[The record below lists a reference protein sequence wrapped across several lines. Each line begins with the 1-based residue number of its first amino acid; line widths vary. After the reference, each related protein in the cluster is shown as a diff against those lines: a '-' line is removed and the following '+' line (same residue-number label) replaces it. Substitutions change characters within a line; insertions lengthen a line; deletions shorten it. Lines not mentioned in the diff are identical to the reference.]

1 MTSRLSAYQVM
12 EAPLYKTRTKFYVGF
27 GDNYYYLP
35 GQSLAEVLSTSP
47 SNKVIVIVIIINV
60 IIIVIMIIINHHI
73 NDYDHCG

>member
-1 MTSRLSAYQVM
+1 MTSRLSAHQVL

-35 GQSLAEVLSTSP
+35 GQSLAEVLSSSP
-47 SNKVIVIVIIINV
+47 SNKVTVIVIFINV
-60 IIIVIMIIINHHI
+60 IIKMIMILI